1 MPFDLV
7 SRARALSQRIRAGA
21 AALVDS
27 WGRPFKEAALRR
39 PTASPGASG
48 SRPWKYDSVA
58 AGLTPAKLAAMLTA
72 ADGGD
77 TKDLLSL
84 AFDLERRDSHAGAQL
99 RTRKLALAS
108 LPWQV
113 EAVSDAAPDKALAAE
128 LQAIVDDPEFTF
140 LVIDLM
146 DAVLKGYA
154 VAEIEWARGD
164 RWTPRRFIWR
174 DQRHFVV
181 DPNDGTTLRLRT
193 DAQPK
198 NGEDMPAFVFI
209 QHVPR
214 LASGPL
220 ATAGLVRPVAIMYL
234 AKTLGVGAWLSFM
247 ELFGI
252 PMRLGKYTKAMSEDD
267 VDALEKALAS
277 MGLDGYGVMPDGA
290 LVEILEAHGRGNGTG
305 EHERLAEWADRQ
317 VSKAILGQ
325 TMTAD
330 NGASLSQAKV
340 HQLVRRDILLADA
353 LALAATLQRDLI
365 RVYVD
370 LNYGPP
376 PTGMYPKLRCV
387 TDEPEDRELFVK
399 ALVQLVDRGLQ
410 VEQSVVQDKMGLP
423 APAPGAAV
431 LSPAGKGAAPAAD
444 PTPGD
449 QPQPNARA
457 ARTAGPKV
465 RRKRRAEKRQDEA
478 SIHRCSADAEDFI
491 ARESDPSAAAE
502 RPFVEAVR
510 RAAKNASTFTDFLAQ
525 LRSEE
530 ADADVFVKELALR
543 MLQARGMGDATDEVE

>member
-1 MPFDLV
+1 MPSLL
-7 SRARALSQRIRAGA
+7 SRARAAGQRIRAGA

-27 WGRPFKEAALRR
+27 WGRPFKEAVTKR
-39 PTASPGASG
+39 PVAPPASSGA
-48 SRPWKYDSVA
+48 RPWKYESVA
-58 AGLTPAKLAAMLTA
+58 GGLTPAKLAAMLTA

-77 TKDLLSL
+77 TRDLLTL
-84 AFDLERRDSHAGAQL
+84 AVDLERRDSHAGAQL

-113 EAVSDAAPDKALAAE
+113 EAVSDDDGEVALAAE

-146 DAVLKGYA
+146 DAILKGYA
-154 VAEIEWARGD
+154 VAEIQWSRGQ
-164 RWTPRRFIWR
+164 RWTPKKYTWR

-181 DPNDGTTLRLRT
+181 DPEDGTTLRMRT

-198 NGEDMPAFVFI
+198 AGEDMPAFVFI

-214 LASGPL
+214 LASGTL

-267 VDALEKALAS
+267 ITALEKALSS

-317 VSKAILGQ
+317 VSKAVLGQ

-330 NGASLSQAKV
+330 NGSSFSQAKV

-353 LALAATLQRDLI
+353 LALAATLQRDLV

-370 LNYGPP
+370 LNYGPRDV
-376 PTGMYPKLRCV
+376 YPRLRCV
-387 TDEPEDRELFVK
+387 TEEPEDRELFVK

-410 VEQSVVQDKMGLP
+410 VEQSVVLDKMGLP
-423 APAPGAAV
+423 MPAPGAAV
-431 LSPAGKGAAPAAD
+431 LSPSGKGTPAASD
-444 PTPGD
+444 PATAGD
-449 QPQPNARA
+449 PQPNARA

-465 RRKRRAEKRQDEA
+465 RRKRRRAEA
-478 SIHRCSADAEDFI
+478 SVHRCAASDGADGEDFI
-491 ARESDPSAAAE
+491 ARESDPSADAE
-502 RPFVEAVR
+502 RPLADAVK

-530 ADADVFVKELALR
+530 ADVDPLVKELALK
-543 MLQARGMGDATDEVE
+543 MLQARGMGDATDEVEVDG